1 MFSYSDLD
9 YVTSSGTQKGSTN
22 VQASILRFDY
32 ELFPNFQLTA
42 KAHFVNVLDR
52 SEANANLNG
61 NATLVRTQL
70 DAVLK
75 F

>member
-1 MFSYSDLD
+1 MIIH
-9 YVTSSGTQKGSTN
+9 STN
-22 VQASILRFDY
+22 VQASVVRFDY
-32 ELFPNFQLTA
+32 VLFPNFQLTA
-42 KAHFVNVLDR
+42 KAHFINALDR
-52 SEANANLNG
+52 SESNATLDG